1 MPGVTDLSS
10 GALCAL
16 YLSSTEK
23 CIWLVFDHR
32 TGWKMEGGW
41 ARENVRFSKV
51 FSHSF
56 LSCYV
61 CENIVWILRKTELCC
76 LEKIFFFSFHNMDQG
91 SANVSGPRC
100 LSFRAVI
107 LTSLGADLAILFPLP
122 PELMG
127 SPTSWHS
134 FLLGPQQC
142 CFSHQFCCFS
152 CAWQQLC

>member
-1 MPGVTDLSS
+1 MPGMTDLSS

-61 CENIVWILRKTELCC
+61 CGKYCLDFEENGAVLPWENL
-76 LEKIFFFSFHNMDQG
+76 FFSFHNMDHG